1 MDTLDGIETIE
12 FADGPIRV
20 SLDVNG
26 GFALSGSSIQDTIT
40 VTSDAGFTLE
50 GGAGS
55 DTLIGGEGN
64 DTALYEGIQSDCW
77 REVVFII
84 NSEAPPGY
92 DQAPLIGERLVVNGE
107 ITAMSFSSI
116 NEVGKLLVNSR
127 NALSEISL
135 NGLADEANQLNDNLS
150 ALDGEFLIWSSE
162 ISINDILNQLLGSD
176 DEKQGNGLYDIGLS
190 QQDESVGIDD
200 SGSGVLFINPRF
212 KVSLFSDEG

>member
-1 MDTLDGIETIE
+1 M
-12 FADGPIRV
+12 
-20 SLDVNG
+20 
-26 GFALSGSSIQDTIT
+26 
-40 VTSDAGFTLE
+40 
-50 GGAGS
+50 
-55 DTLIGGEGN
+55 
-64 DTALYEGIQSDCW
+64 
-77 REVVFII
+77 
-84 NSEAPPGY
+84 
-92 DQAPLIGERLVVNGE
+92 NGE